1 VVASSLA
8 VTSVLLVILLTN
20 EVARVL
26 SRAADNQY
34 PRQMVLELIGLGA
47 LHNLTILV
55 PIGLLLG
62 IVFALGRLYHDTE
75 IAAALACGVG
85 PARIYAPVIALALV
99 VTGGLAWLSLVMAP
113 ESMARVLSL
122 RSVAVRAG
130 QFAPVSPGRFRMFG
144 GSQGAVVY
152 AQGANRDGTLSN
164 VFIERTHAGRVAV
177 ALAGKARYT
186 MSPDGSTVTIILYDG
201 ERFDGVPGG
210 AQFRRMTFTE
220 YTVPVQVPP
229 PVDTVTDLD
238 ATPTRELVG
247 SKDPH
252 ERAELQWRMALPTM
266 CFVLALVAV
275 PLSRL
280 RPRQGRYGRLWIAAL
295 LYPVYL
301 NLLTAGK
308 SWIERGSLPQ
318 GIGLW
323 WAHVAILL
331 LALLVVFFPGW
342 VSRLRHRDAPR

>member
-1 VVASSLA
+1 M
-8 VTSVLLVILLTN
+8 TGVLLVILLTN

-75 IAAALACGVG
+75 ISAALACGVG
-85 PARIYAPVIALALV
+85 PGRIYAPVTALAVV

-130 QFAPVSPGRFRMFG
+130 QFAPVAPGRFRVFG
-144 GSQGAVVY
+144 GAQGAVVY
-152 AQGANRDGTLSN
+152 AQGENRDGTLAN
-164 VFIERTHAGRVAV
+164 VFIERTHEGRVEV
-177 ALAGKARYT
+177 ALAGRASHA
-186 MSPDGSTVTIILYDG
+186 MAPDGRTVTITLYDG
-201 ERFDGVPGG
+201 ERFDGVPGS
-210 AQFRRMTFTE
+210 AQFRKTTFAE
-220 YTVPVQVPP
+220 YSVPVQVPP

-247 SKDPH
+247 SRDPH
-252 ERAELQWRMALPTM
+252 KRAELQWRMALPTM
-266 CFVLALVAV
+266 CLVLALVAV

-280 RPRQGRYGRLWIAAL
+280 RPRQGRFGRLWIAAL

-308 SWIERGSLPQ
+308 TWIERGSLPEAF
-318 GIGLW
+318 GLW
-323 WAHVAILL
+323 WTHVAILL
-331 LALLVVFFPGW
+331 LALLFVLAPRW
-342 VSRLRHRDAPR
+342 LARLRHRDASA